1 MNILMAARPFR
12 PLSIVPI
19 IVWTVKRASTPTIG
33 EIILV
38 KANVVVP
45 VGALIVQIMCVA
57 PTPPSIAPY
66 VIVSFTELNAN
77 IIMR

>member
-19 IVWTVKRASTPTIG
+19 IVWTVNGGSTPTT
-33 EIILV
+33 EPIIPV
-38 KANVVVP
+38 KGDAAVR

-57 PTPPSIAPY
+57 PTLRSIAPY